1 MAVCELQHLPSSTTQ
16 LQFDSDRYGVK
27 VHLDPSLPAQL
38 PQLAGLLQLEL
49 FDCAV
54 PPTVLRTFTHL
65 RTLKLQRCTLLPRNP
80 DDGLDTEGTAALL
93 DALSQMTLLQDLNL
107 SIEELDTVS
116 TAPRLAALTA
126 STHLTRLVLD
136 PDEHTPLAKGAAQ
149 YMFSAGKQL
158 PLLQHITI
166 SPSVQYS
173 EDWDEWCMDGDE
185 IAQIASCCTGL
196 QWLNIG
202 LTVRPGAVIVL
213 YM

>member
-1 MAVCELQHLPSSTTQ
+1 
-16 LQFDSDRYGVK
+16 
-27 VHLDPSLPAQL
+27 
-38 PQLAGLLQLEL
+38 
-49 FDCAV
+49 
-54 PPTVLRTFTHL
+54 
-65 RTLKLQRCTLLPRNP
+65 
-80 DDGLDTEGTAALL
+80 
-93 DALSQMTLLQDLNL
+93 MTLLQDLNL